1 MSASTPPRIIAV
13 TGSSG
18 LVGRR
23 LVNVLTSRGWEVRRV
38 VRRNVRSE
46 AGGERSG
53 EGGDEGKGAALGNS
67 PQISWDPALGRMD
80 EDGLEGVEAVVHLA
94 GENLAA
100 GRWNAARKA
109 AIRDSRVHG
118 TALLCRTLA
127 GLHTKPRVVVSA
139 SAVGIYGNTGEE
151 RVDESCPPGSGFL
164 AQVCRD
170 WEAAT
175 EPAGEAGMRVVNLRM
190 GMVLAREGGALAK
203 MLPPFRLGLG
213 GPIGSGG
220 QYMSWIAIADLI
232 GVIQQ
237 ALEDDTLSG
246 PVNAVAPEAVPN
258 REFARTLGRVLRRPA
273 LMPLPALAVGLLFGE
288 MGRELLLQ
296 GQRVAPGMLTRAGFS
311 FRHPTLEDALSSE
324 LGKG

>member
-1 MSASTPPRIIAV
+1 MSASIPPRIVAV

-18 LVGRR
+18 LVGSR
-23 LVNVLTSRGWEVRRV
+23 LVEALTARGWEVRRV
-38 VRRNVRSE
+38 VRENAGSE
-46 AGGERSG
+46 AGGE
-53 EGGDEGKGAALGNS
+53 GKGAAPGNS
-67 PQISWDPALGRMD
+67 PGISWDPALGRMD
-80 EDGLEGVEAVVHLA
+80 ENGWEGVDAVVHLA

-109 AIRDSRVHG
+109 AIRKSRVQG

-127 GLHTKPRVVVSA
+127 GLDPRPRVLVSA
-139 SAVGIYGNTGEE
+139 SAVGFYGNTGAE
-151 RVDESCPPGSGFL
+151 RVDESRPPGSGFL
-164 AQVCRD
+164 ALVCRD

-175 EPAGEAGMRVVNLRM
+175 EPARAAGMRVVNLRM

-220 QYMSWIAIADLI
+220 QYMSWIAMADLI

-273 LMPLPALAVGLLFGE
+273 FMPLPALAVGLLFGE
-288 MGRELLLQ
+288 MGRELLLG
-296 GQRVAPGMLTRAGFS
+296 GQRVAPEMLTRTGFS
-311 FRHPTLEDALSSE
+311 FRHPTLEGALRSE
-324 LGKG
+324 LGRE